1 MRIENII
8 YFCYNIVMKL
18 RKKKKRNKHWLLC
31 LISASFIVK
40 LFAFIFEKERR
51 EKIRNNFK
59 DFFNKEKKE
68 IKELANNEESFEK
81 YCGDSS
87 SIFKD
92 YFIPCD
98 SNSNK
103 PKILRAGALTAIVVV
118 LICVKLTAT
127 GYLFFI
133 YPNKAKMAE
142 EISKQILELIN
153 RERVINNLS
162 PLSTDAVLNKAAL
175 ARVQDMLENN
185 YFAHKSPSGK
195 MPWDWINRGEYG
207 YLFVGENLAMNFT
220 SAQSA
225 HAALMLS
232 ESHKKNILNDK
243 YADIGLAVLPGA
255 IGGKQTNVLVELF
268 ASKKPIQL
276 AKAEEPEV
284 KIAAEAPANVAL
296 PAGSPDNAPV
306 SVLPTNIEKTET
318 EPVEEKSQPEAD
330 QPLKSGDLTVVSG
343 VVSNAAKPDVLPA
356 SPAGELNKQ
365 DAQETSPNQA
375 LENNEISKVKFFAP
389 QENEKN
395 ALAAKI
401 IKTSR
406 YIFIFALAIV
416 AVSLLINIF
425 VRISIQHKPVIVQ
438 SFLVIIFITG
448 LLFTKLHF
456 LENILDKIAVL

>member
-1 MRIENII
+1 
-8 YFCYNIVMKL
+8 MKSGKK
-18 RKKKKRNKHWLLC
+18 RKKGKYLLLY
-31 LISASFIVK
+31 LILASFIVK
-40 LFAFIFEKERR
+40 LFAFIFKKENGG
-51 EKIRNNFK
+51 KIKNNFK

-68 IKELANNEESFEK
+68 VEELAKGEENFEK
-81 YCGDSS
+81 YCRDSS

-98 SNSNK
+98 SNNNK
-103 PKILRAGALTAIVVV
+103 PKILRVRALTAIVVFLV
-118 LICVKLTAT
+118 CVKLAAT

-153 RERVINNLS
+153 QERVINNLS

-175 ARVQDMLENN
+175 ARAQDMLENN
-185 YFAHKSPSGK
+185 YFAHKSPGGK

-220 SAQSA
+220 SARSA

-318 EPVEEKSQPEAD
+318 KPVEEKSQPAVD
-330 QPLKSGDLTVVSG
+330 QSLAEPSESDMENRQEKDGDSTVVSG
-343 VVSNAAKPDVLPA
+343 AINRQASEVSGPALPA
-356 SPAGELNKQ
+356 GRQNAQ
-365 DAQETSPNQA
+365 DISPNQA
-375 LENNEISKVKFFAP
+375 LENNEISEVKFVTP
-389 QENEKN
+389 QKNEKN

-406 YIFIFALAIV
+406 YIFIFALAMV

-425 VRISIQHKPVIVQ
+425 VRIGIQHKPIIIQ
-438 SFLVIIFITG
+438 SILVIIFITG

-456 LENILDKIAVL
+456 LENVLDKIAVL

>member
-1 MRIENII
+1 
-8 YFCYNIVMKL
+8 MKMKSGKK
-18 RKKKKRNKHWLLC
+18 RKKGKYLLLY
-31 LISASFIVK
+31 LILASFIVK
-40 LFAFIFEKERR
+40 LFAFIFKKERR
-51 EKIRNNFK
+51 EKIMDNFK

-68 IKELANNEESFEK
+68 VEELANNEESFEK

-103 PKILRAGALTAIVVV
+103 PKILRIRALTAIVVV
-118 LICVKLTAT
+118 LILIKLAAT

-133 YPNKAKMAE
+133 YPSKAKMAE

-153 RERVINNLS
+153 QERTANNLS
-162 PLSTDAVLNKAAL
+162 PLSTDPALNNSAL
-175 ARVQDMLENN
+175 AKARDMLNNN
-185 YFAHKSPSGK
+185 YFAHKSPGGK

-243 YADIGLAVLPGA
+243 YADIGLAVLPGV
-255 IGGKQTNVLVELF
+255 IDGKQTNILVELF

-276 AKAEEPEV
+276 AEAKAPEA
-284 KIAAEAPANVAL
+284 KTAAEAPITAAL
-296 PAGSPDNAPV
+296 PDNAPV
-306 SVLPTNIEKTET
+306 FVLPTNIEKTET
-318 EPVEEKSQPEAD
+318 EPITEKSQPEAD

-343 VVSNAAKPDVLPA
+343 AINPDALSDKKNA
-356 SPAGELNKQ
+356 Q
-365 DAQETSPNQA
+365 DISPNQA
-375 LENNEISKVKFFAP
+375 LENNEISEVKFFAP
-389 QENEKN
+389 QKSEKN

-401 IKTSR
+401 IKTSS

-438 SFLVIIFITG
+438 SLLVIIFITG